1 MNIFDEVKK
10 DFEKRNAL
18 GWELY
23 KKELMPDDDV
33 DWLLNAYEEALD
45 LCVYLK
51 GQLLSRDFQKTSTVT
66 RSTSTLRTN
75 GQGQDQV
82 SAIPSVSEG
91 KAKSPTL
98 QTQTRSTRTT

>member
-51 GQLLSRDFQKTSTVT
+51 GQLLSRDFHKSSQAT
-66 RSTSTLRTN
+66 RSTAAVRTN
-75 GQGQDQV
+75 GKGQGNTE
-82 SAIPSVSEG
+82 A
-91 KAKSPTL
+91 L
-98 QTQTRSTRTT
+98 